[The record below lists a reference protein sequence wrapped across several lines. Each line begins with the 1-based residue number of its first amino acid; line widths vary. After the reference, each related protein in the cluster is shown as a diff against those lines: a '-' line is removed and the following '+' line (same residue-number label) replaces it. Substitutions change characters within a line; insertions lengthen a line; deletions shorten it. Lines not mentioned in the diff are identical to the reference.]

1 MRPSGFV
8 SLLLVACGDG
18 VVSARYPGE
27 PLFELS
33 GLVYY
38 DEGADLPESPL
49 MATILWD
56 RSDEVS
62 LAHQTTLEV
71 ETTFPARYRMA
82 LYAPP
87 DEDTLSQADP
97 YAPVMAV
104 GAVVLYADD
113 ASDGDYDEGD
123 DELIGGSDDVVLVY
137 IAQEAS
143 PPALGRAATAGPPD
157 PGLDLDLGFHAVGYE
172 GDCVGQ
178 GEVWEVAS
186 DEVDLY
192 VSSSEYSPLYGC
204 GG

>member
-8 SLLLVACGDG
+8 SLLLTACGDG

-56 RSDEVS
+56 RAEDLA
-62 LAHQTTLEV
+62 LAHQTSLEV

-87 DEDTLSQADP
+87 DEDTLSQLDEH
-97 YAPVMAV
+97 APIMAV
-104 GAVVLYADD
+104 GAVALYAD
-113 ASDGDYDEGD
+113 AALDGDYDEGD
-123 DELIGGSDDVVLVY
+123 DELVGGSDDVVLVY

-143 PPALGRAATAGPPD
+143 LPEPGRAVAGPPA
-157 PGLDLDLGFHAVGYE
+157 PTLDLEVGFHAVGFE

-192 VSSSEYSPLYGC
+192 ISSAAYTPLYGC